1 VGRVDEYRNTV
12 LDKLETVGTLCQ
24 KMKIDVALQDG
35 DWFHIKRPNAVS
47 HSLVR
52 DVIRIGGGFPCPIW
66 TIKGNHDV
74 APDGSIDRQPLGVLQ
89 QSGVI
94 TILEEAVQGK
104 DFWLIPRP
112 YNAAAEGVHDG
123 EVQPEHYSLTDNER
137 KDIQEQPAPVIGLSH
152 GSIVGP
158 GDTRPYPHV
167 QVDTIPGIEEYDLFI
182 SGHLHENL
190 GVVPVGDKTLFAN
203 PGSIARTSRNLPS
216 YTRDVGVLIVDIND
230 KGRMTIEEVPLPGVK
245 PALEVF
251 GARLEDKPVLENDA
265 KIAEFV
271 AALGQDIRA
280 EKLSWEEMLANLPE
294 NVPAAVLAEVQRLLE
309 ESEG

>member
-1 VGRVDEYRNTV
+1 
-12 LDKLETVGTLCQ
+12 
-24 KMKIDVALQDG
+24 M
-35 DWFHIKRPNAVS
+35 P
-47 HSLVR
+47 
-52 DVIRIGGGFPCPIW
+52 
-66 TIKGNHDV
+66 
-74 APDGSIDRQPLGVLQ
+74 
-89 QSGVI
+89 
-94 TILEEAVQGK
+94 

-112 YNAAAEGVHDG
+112 YNAEAEGVYDG
-123 EVQPEHYSLTDNER
+123 EVQPAYYSLMENER
-137 KDIQEQPAPVIGLSH
+137 KAIAEHPAPVIGLAH
-152 GSIVGP
+152 ASIVGP
-158 GDTRPYPHV
+158 GDTRPYPHIP
-167 QVDTIPGIEEYDLFI
+167 VDTIPGIEEYDLLI

-216 YTRDVGVLIVDIND
+216 YTRDVGVLIVDITD

-251 GARLEDKPVLENDA
+251 GARLEDKPVLENDT

-294 NVPAAVLAEVQRLLE
+294 KVPAAVLAEVQRLLE
-309 ESEG
+309 ESST